1 MVTSRVETVR
11 NRRRGGFSLAE
22 LIVAIVILS
31 VGVLSM
37 ASTSM
42 WVVRQITLSRLTTE
56 RTVARQGAIEG
67 VLAVPFA
74 SIAGGSDAFGVFNVT
89 WTVTVNV
96 GSSTTLRVVTVGPGT
111 PPGSTGYTPLSS
123 DVADTVFI
131 SVASPG
137 F

>member
-1 MVTSRVETVR
+1 MVTSQVETVR
-11 NRRRGGFSLAE
+11 DRRRGGFSLAE

-42 WVVRQITLSRLTTE
+42 WVVRQVTLSRLTTE

-74 SIAGGSDAFGVFNVT
+74 SIAGGSGAFGVFNVT
-89 WTVTVNV
+89 WTVTANV
-96 GSSTTLRVVTVGPGT
+96 GSSTTLRVVTVGPGIQ
-111 PPGSTGYTPLSS
+111 PGSTGYTSLSS